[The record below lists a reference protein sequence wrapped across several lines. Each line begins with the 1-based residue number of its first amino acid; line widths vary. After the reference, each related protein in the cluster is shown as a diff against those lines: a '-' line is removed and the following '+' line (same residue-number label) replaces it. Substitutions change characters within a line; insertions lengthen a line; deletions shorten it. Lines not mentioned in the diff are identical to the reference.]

1 MPKIDIDAVPLRT
14 GTGYPE
20 LFAAIAEG
28 RSRRRLGD
36 AVGLNQ
42 FGVNLTTLAPGAG
55 TAHRHWHHNEDEFVY
70 VLSGEATLVEDGGEI
85 ILRAGDAAG
94 FKAGVANAHQ
104 ILNKSSG
111 SVVLLEIG
119 TRAATDRG
127 VFPDIDLAFVK
138 DAAGARFTHASGEPF
153 A

>member
-1 MPKIDIDAVPLRT
+1 MPRIDIEAVPPRT

-20 LFAAIAEG
+20 HFAAIADG
-28 RSRRRLGD
+28 RSRKRLGD
-36 AVGLNQ
+36 AAGLDQ

-70 VLSGEATLVEDGGEI
+70 VLSGEATLVDDSGEM

-104 ILNKSSG
+104 ILNKSG
-111 SVVLLEIG
+111 GAVVLLEIG
-119 TRAATDRG
+119 TRAATDQG
-127 VFPDIDLAFVK
+127 VFPGIDLAFVR
-138 DAAGARFTHASGEPF
+138 DAAGSRFTHASGEPF
-153 A
+153 E